1 MNIFLLGGC
10 VAIDTEFSRDAQI
23 DSGPELSDGQIR
35 EMLELRVDISNSEA
49 RSKMGNPSTY
59 KVFGNVYN
67 VFSDNKG
74 YSEIGL
80 ASWYGK
86 KFHGR
91 KTSNGETFNM
101 YALSAAHRSLVLPAF
116 VRVQNMENGKSTVVR
131 VNDRGPFH
139 KDRLIDLSVAAAIQ
153 LGFYEKGLARV
164 KIEIVDSQVEKK
176 IYALE
181 VGEFNEQ
188 RTAREFMENMRGLI
202 SSGPVL
208 LSIDVLVNS
217 KYFVRIGPVQE
228 GDEVD
233 RLEALVKLMDVP
245 NYRLV
250 PIDFRNELNKAE

>member
-10 VAIDTEFSRDAQI
+10 IAIDSEFRRDAQL

-35 EMLELRVDISNSEA
+35 KMLELRVDVSNSEP

-59 KVFGNVYN
+59 EVFGNVYN

-74 YSEIGL
+74 YREIGL

-91 KTSNGETFNM
+91 KTSNGETFDM

-139 KDRLIDLSVAAAIQ
+139 EDRLIDLSVAAAIQ

-164 KIEIVDSQVEKK
+164 KVEIVESQLEK

-202 SSGPVL
+202 SAGAVL
-208 LSIDVLVNS
+208 LSKDVLVNS
-217 KYFVRIGPVQE
+217 KYVVRIGPVQE
-228 GDEVD
+228 GDELD

-250 PIDFRNELNKAE
+250 PIDFRNDLNKVE